1 LKISIIDIGSNTIK
15 LVIYDVKKDNSFMG
29 IHQES
34 SKVRLGESLAYSDS
48 LKEQSILKSID
59 VLLMYR
65 DIAKLESANKVI
77 CVGTSAVREAK
88 NNKYFIDQVLRKT
101 GLKVRVL
108 SGEEE
113 AYYSYLGA
121 SMSTCIPN
129 GLFFDLGGGSLE
141 VVYTEDF
148 KVKKVQAFP
157 LGALRLTRTFA
168 NQDGS
173 FSKKDCDNMSQTI
186 LDTLPSKK
194 SYRIGIDSLLVGI
207 GGTLRALGRYDQKRA
222 AYPFEKIHNY
232 RLTLST
238 IDSLRKDLSYLKTD
252 VISSLLPLDSTR
264 VETIVAGTHVI
275 HSIMKKF
282 DFEELVISGYGL
294 REGIL
299 ASFIQ
304 DPNTLQ
310 NHSIESLEK
319 QILKILSY
327 HCYKHDISGF
337 GLDDMMHDMI
347 YYKLLKEREVE
358 ILSYALYTLSGL
370 PETNKHYSLFYHIL
384 DEDYSRLTY
393 REQVIL
399 ALSIVYSKKIRT
411 GEELFYKYN
420 HLLKPQNLKS
430 IQKIAI
436 LVKLARIIIKTRSQ
450 IRIKLTENE
459 KMIFTIIPTHKS
471 FPNILLKQIIQKVS
485 TIFDIPVQYNLP
497 NKIDTIKHSTA
508 TDKIIS
514 IKSQT

>member
-1 LKISIIDIGSNTIK
+1 LKISIIDIGSNTVK
-15 LVIYDVKKDNSFMG
+15 LVIYHVKKDNSFIG

-48 LKEQSILKSID
+48 LNEESILKSID
-59 VLLMYR
+59 VLLLYR

-88 NNKYFIDQVLRKT
+88 NNKYFIDEVLKKT
-101 GLKVRVL
+101 GLRLRIL
-108 SGEEE
+108 SGDEE

-148 KVKKVQAFP
+148 KIKKVQTLP

-168 NQDGS
+168 SQDGS
-173 FSKKDCDNMSQTI
+173 YSKKDCDNMTQTI
-186 LDTLPSKK
+186 LDTLPTKK
-194 SYRIGIDSLLVGI
+194 SYGIGIDSLLVGI

-222 AYPFEKIHNY
+222 GYPFEKIHNY
-232 RLTLST
+232 RLTLNS
-238 IDSLRKDLSYLKTD
+238 IDSLSKD
-252 VISSLLPLDSTR
+252 ISHMKPDEISNLLALDSTR
-264 VETIVAGTHVI
+264 VETIVAGIHVI

-282 DFEELVISGYGL
+282 DFEEVVISGYGL
-294 REGIL
+294 REGVL

-304 DPNTLQ
+304 DPFTLQ
-310 NHSIESLEK
+310 NHSIENLEK
-319 QILKILSY
+319 QILKVLSY
-327 HCYKHDISGF
+327 HCYKYDISHF
-337 GLDDMMHDMI
+337 GLDDMMQDMI
-347 YYKLLKEREVE
+347 YYRLLKEREVE
-358 ILSYALYTLSGL
+358 ILSYALYTLSKL

-384 DEDYSRLTY
+384 DQDYPRLTY

-430 IQKIAI
+430 VQKIAI
-436 LVKLARIIIKTRSQ
+436 LFKLARIIIKTRSQ
-450 IRIKLTENE
+450 IRIKLTENQNI
-459 KMIFTIIPTHKS
+459 IFSIIPTHKS
-471 FPNILLKQIIQKVS
+471 FPNILLKQIIEKVS
-485 TIFDIPVQYNLP
+485 GIFDIPVQYHIP
-497 NKIDTIKHSTA
+497 NKIDRVQHSA
-508 TDKIIS
+508 DKIIS

>member
-1 LKISIIDIGSNTIK
+1 MKISIIDIGSNTVK
-15 LVIYDVKKDNSFMG
+15 LVIYHVKKDNSFIG

-48 LKEQSILKSID
+48 LNEQSILKSID
-59 VLLMYR
+59 VLLLYR

-88 NNKYFIDQVLRKT
+88 NNKYFIDEVLKKT
-101 GLKVRVL
+101 GLRVRIL
-108 SGEEE
+108 SGDEE

-148 KVKKVQAFP
+148 KINNVQTLP

-168 NQDGS
+168 SQDGS
-173 FSKKDCDNMSQTI
+173 YSKKDCDNLTQTI
-186 LDTLPSKK
+186 LDTLPTKK
-194 SYRIGIDSLLVGI
+194 SYGIGIDSLLVGI

-222 AYPFEKIHNY
+222 GYPFEKIHNY
-232 RLTLST
+232 RLTLNS
-238 IDSLRKDLSYLKTD
+238 IDSLRKD
-252 VISSLLPLDSTR
+252 ISHMKPDEISNLLALDSTR
-264 VETIVAGTHVI
+264 VETIVAGIHVI

-282 DFEELVISGYGL
+282 DFEEVVISGYGL
-294 REGIL
+294 REGVL

-304 DPNTLQ
+304 DPFTLQ
-310 NHSIESLEK
+310 NHSIENLEK
-319 QILKILSY
+319 QILKVLSY
-327 HCYKHDISGF
+327 HCYKYDISHF
-337 GLDDMMHDMI
+337 GLDDMMQDMI
-347 YYKLLKEREVE
+347 YYRLLKEREVE
-358 ILSYALYTLSGL
+358 ILSYALYTLSKL

-384 DEDYSRLTY
+384 DQDYPRLTY

-430 IQKIAI
+430 VQKIAI
-436 LVKLARIIIKTRSQ
+436 LFKLARIIIKTRSQ
-450 IRIKLTENE
+450 IRIKLTENQNI
-459 KMIFTIIPTHKS
+459 IFTIIPTHKS
-471 FPNILLKQIIQKVS
+471 FPNILLKQIIEKVS
-485 TIFDIPVQYNLP
+485 GIFDIPVQYHIP
-497 NKIDTIKHSTA
+497 NKLDRVNHS

>member
-1 LKISIIDIGSNTIK
+1 LKISIIDIGSNTVK
-15 LVIYDVKKDNSFMG
+15 LVIYHVKKDNSFIG

-48 LKEQSILKSID
+48 LNEESILKSID
-59 VLLMYR
+59 VLLLYR

-88 NNKYFIDQVLRKT
+88 NNKYFIDEVLKKT
-101 GLKVRVL
+101 GLRVRIL
-108 SGEEE
+108 SGDEE

-148 KVKKVQAFP
+148 KINNVQTLP

-168 NQDGS
+168 SQDGS
-173 FSKKDCDNMSQTI
+173 YSKKDCDNLTQTI
-186 LDTLPSKK
+186 LDTLPTKK
-194 SYRIGIDSLLVGI
+194 SYGIGIDSLLVGI

-222 AYPFEKIHNY
+222 GYPFEKIHNY
-232 RLTLST
+232 RLTLNS
-238 IDSLRKDLSYLKTD
+238 IDSLRKD
-252 VISSLLPLDSTR
+252 ISHMKPDEISNLLALDSTR
-264 VETIVAGTHVI
+264 VETIVAGIHVI

-282 DFEELVISGYGL
+282 DFEEVVISGYGL
-294 REGIL
+294 REGVL

-304 DPNTLQ
+304 DPFTLQ
-310 NHSIESLEK
+310 NHSIENLEK
-319 QILKILSY
+319 QILKVLSY
-327 HCYKHDISGF
+327 HCYKYDISHF
-337 GLDDMMHDMI
+337 GLDDMMQDMI
-347 YYKLLKEREVE
+347 YYRLLKEREVE
-358 ILSYALYTLSGL
+358 ILSYALYTLSKL

-384 DEDYSRLTY
+384 DQDYPRLTY

-430 IQKIAI
+430 VQKIAI
-436 LVKLARIIIKTRSQ
+436 LFKLARIIIKTKSQ
-450 IRIKLTENE
+450 IRIKLTENQNI
-459 KMIFTIIPTHKS
+459 IFTIIPAHKS
-471 FPNILLKQIIQKVS
+471 FPNILLKQIIEKVS
-485 TIFDIPVQYNLP
+485 GIFDIPVQYHIP
-497 NKIDTIKHSTA
+497 NKVDRVQHS

-514 IKSQT
+514 IKSQR